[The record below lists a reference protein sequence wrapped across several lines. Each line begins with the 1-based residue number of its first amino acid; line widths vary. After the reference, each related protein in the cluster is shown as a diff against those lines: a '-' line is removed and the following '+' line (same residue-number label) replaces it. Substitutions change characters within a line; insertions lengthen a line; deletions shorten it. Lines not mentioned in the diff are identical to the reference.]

1 MQLTT
6 HILKDFNPQQLKD
19 QFKNGMERQYVALMM
34 DVVGRG
40 LVTASYT
47 DEVVRHEIRGFPV
60 GYVVSMNVFPRGPQF
75 AAQVQSDHG
84 LKLVNDYSQKP
95 DLTITFKH
103 MHHAFLVLSFQ
114 ESTARAFAN
123 DRMIADGEVSAAIRL
138 VRCLNR
144 MESLILPKIIA
155 QLAVKSYPKDLK
167 LIAKLH
173 GATKIYSRVAQS
185 YLQRSK

>member
-6 HILKDFNPQQLKD
+6 NILKAFNPQQLKD

-40 LVTASYT
+40 LATASYT
-47 DEVVRHEIRGFPV
+47 DEVVRHEIGGFPV
-60 GYVVSMNVFPRGPQF
+60 GYVVSMKVFPAGPQF
-75 AAQVQSDHG
+75 VAQVQSDHG
-84 LKLVNDYSQKP
+84 LKLLNDYDQKP

-103 MHHAFLVLSFQ
+103 MHHAFLVFSFQ

-144 MESLILPKIIA
+144 MEALILPKAIA
-155 QLAVKSYPKDLK
+155 QLAVKSYPKDLTFTSK
-167 LIAKLH
+167 LR
-173 GATKIYSRVAQS
+173 GATKIYTRVAQS
-185 YLQRSK
+185 YLHRST